1 MNKVCHISTV
11 HSEIDS
17 RILVKECQTLSK
29 AGFDVSLIINGDGD
43 KTNYG
48 TKIIALDSSNKSRI
62 YRMFKKKKLALNK
75 AIEVDADIYHFHDP
89 ELISLGLKLKRRG
102 KKVIYDVHEDMPKQI
117 MSKGY
122 LGPIFIRK
130 IISNIFNFYEKNSSK
145 KFDAVV
151 GAIDEITNQFPNKN
165 AISIK
170 NYAIK
175 DMFEKAVPV
184 KREDDSKIVLIY
196 VGSITRIRG
205 IKEIIKATELL
216 DGKAELWI
224 LGSYETEELKLEC
237 ESSEGY
243 KYCRYFGSME
253 LKDVYNY
260 TKSAD
265 IGLCTLHPTENYK
278 ESIPIKVL
286 EYMASEKPL
295 ILSNFP
301 YWKNLFG
308 EVGEY
313 VDPLNPEEI
322 KKAVEIFSD
331 KKDLMIKIGKENK
344 ETFLEKFSWDAEGK
358 KLIELYKKILN

>member
-11 HSEIDS
+11 HSETDS

-29 AGFDVSLIINGDGD
+29 AGFDVSLIINGDKD
-43 KTNYG
+43 KINYG
-48 TKIIALDSSNKSRI
+48 TKIIALDNNNSRL
-62 YRMFKKKKLALNK
+62 YRMFKKSKIAFNK

-117 MSKGY
+117 MSKVY
-122 LGPIFIRK
+122 LGPLFVRK
-130 IISNIFNFYEKNSSK
+130 MISKSFAFYEKQSAK

-151 GAIDEITNQFPNKN
+151 GAIDEITNQFKNDN

-175 DMFEKAVPV
+175 DMFEAAVPV
-184 KREDDSKIVLIY
+184 KREETSEIVLIY
-196 VGSITRIRG
+196 VGSITKIRG

-216 DGKAELWI
+216 EGRAKLWI
-224 LGSYETEELKLEC
+224 LGPYETETLKSEC
-237 ESSEGY
+237 EAMEGY
-243 KYCRYFGSME
+243 KYCKYFGSMP
-253 LKDVYNY
+253 LKEVYNY

-308 EVGEY
+308 EIGEY
-313 VDPLNPEEI
+313 VDPLNPEDI
-322 KKAVEIFSD
+322 KNAVEVFINN
-331 KKDLMIKIGKENK
+331 KELINKIGKENK
-344 ETFLEKFSWDAEGK
+344 KTFLEKFSWDAEGE
-358 KLIELYKKILN
+358 KLVGLYKKILK